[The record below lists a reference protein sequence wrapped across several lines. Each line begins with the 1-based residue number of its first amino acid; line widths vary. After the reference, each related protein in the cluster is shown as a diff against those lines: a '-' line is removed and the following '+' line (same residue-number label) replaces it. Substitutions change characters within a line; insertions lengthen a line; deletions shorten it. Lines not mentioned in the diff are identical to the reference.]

1 MKRRKNDAS
10 VWIKE
15 NRICQSGE
23 SDHEGR
29 SLSVSA
35 SVLVNGF
42 GIAAAA
48 AAVVA
53 AAVDFVAAAAA
64 FEDTS

>member
-1 MKRRKNDAS
+1 MRRRKNYAS

-23 SDHEGR
+23 SDHEGN

-42 GIAAAA
+42 GIAAAVVVVA
-48 AAVVA
+48 VA
-53 AAVDFVAAAAA
+53 AAVDFVAA
-64 FEDTS
+64 FEETS